1 MKAPES
7 ILSVWKRFDSFPM
20 ETLTKLWLHHKGIG
34 QREVS
39 LMKEHREQYGITGN
53 CFDLALWLLDEFDKE
68 GIKAYPVGSG
78 LHTEKAHAAVVAE
91 DDHGSRYLCDLGDQ
105 WLQPV
110 LIDRDT
116 ESPLTGFFP
125 AASIRIRSS
134 RHSAEIAYLR
144 PGGKRSFQTYH
155 LEPVDRK
162 EFWMAAEKSSR
173 QIYPKP
179 LLECRI
185 PVPGE
190 TAHWEFYD
198 WKSFLST
205 HDGLVYDPPLAELD
219 GWAERLHEKTGFC
232 KVFLK
237 ESLEFY
243 KKLGKANK
251 L

>member
-39 LMKEHREQYGITGN
+39 QMKEHREEFGITGN

-68 GIKAYPVGSG
+68 GIRAYPVGSS

-91 DDHGSRYLCDLGDQ
+91 DDKGSRFLCDLGDQ

-116 ESPLTGFFP
+116 TVPQKGYFP
-125 AASIRIRSS
+125 AAGIEIKSS
-134 RHSAEIAYLR
+134 GNAAEITYHR
-144 PGGKRSFQTYH
+144 PGGKQSMQTYH
-155 LEPVDRK
+155 LEPVDRD
-162 EFWMAAEKSSR
+162 EFWIAAGHSSR
-173 QIYPKP
+173 QIHPIP
-179 LLECRI
+179 LLECR
-185 PVPGE
+185 VPITGE

-205 HDGLVYDPPLAELD
+205 ENGLVYDPPLEEFDA
-219 GWAERLHEKTGFC
+219 WAERIYEKTGFC
-232 KVFLK
+232 KIFLK
-237 ESLEFY
+237 ESLELY
-243 KKLGKANK
+243 KTLGEVN
-251 L
+251 